1 MRSLRIRLHIV
12 ASVGQPYAAS
22 SVSRPFNP
30 SWSNNPSWSKWLVP
44 CCPRSEAKS
53 FLRRSVRV
61 RFSPVHGSKEDALVL
76 ARIHDVIHAHLK
88 KSDNSDMVADITA
101 ALSLEKVRQQL
112 NQLISES
119 LETFNKARWNEIIP
133 VLAEIISRNKLKI
146 GRTSRLSKILQRI
159 KSKPLKGTSV
169 VDELSIIKVRS
180 DCFGASKK
188 KR

>member
-22 SVSRPFNP
+22 SVSRPF
-30 SWSNNPSWSKWLVP
+30 NPSWSKWLVP

-119 LETFNKARWNEIIP
+119 LETFSKARWNEIIP

-146 GRTSRLSKILQRI
+146 GRTLVYRRYF
-159 KSKPLKGTSV
+159 KG
-169 VDELSIIKVRS
+169 
-180 DCFGASKK
+180 
-188 KR
+188 